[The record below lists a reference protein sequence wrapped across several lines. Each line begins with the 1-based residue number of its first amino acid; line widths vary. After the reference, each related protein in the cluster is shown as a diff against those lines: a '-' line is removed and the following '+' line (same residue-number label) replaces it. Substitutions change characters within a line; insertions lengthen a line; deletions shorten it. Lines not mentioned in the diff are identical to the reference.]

1 MSPHSLP
8 SQGLPRSCK
17 PASSSCTGD
26 APFAGR
32 VIGARRPETPLE
44 SELPICVGESCP
56 ADSLPMGTD
65 EAFAHEIKGGSDSRE
80 QIVKR
85 KLAGGLLPRTKVRK
99 TVWSRGEDNS
109 CDVCELTIASQQV
122 EVEAHLDSSTALRFH
137 TRCFDAW
144 QRACA

>member
-1 MSPHSLP
+1 
-8 SQGLPRSCK
+8 
-17 PASSSCTGD
+17 
-26 APFAGR
+26 
-32 VIGARRPETPLE
+32 
-44 SELPICVGESCP
+44 
-56 ADSLPMGTD
+56 MGTD
-65 EAFAHEIKGGSDSRE
+65 EAFAREIKGGSDSRE

-122 EVEAHLDSSTALRFH
+122 EVEAHLDRSTALRFH